1 MKTILLLVHDDAG
14 QEARFQAALDVARG
28 LEGHLT
34 CVGVAQ
40 LPTVIGDFYSTAGEM
55 MLLDEEQA
63 RERRNRAT
71 LEDRLSREDVPWDWV
86 ERTGDISECITRAAE
101 LADLIVV
108 NRKLDAEPTPDMH
121 GITGRITV
129 RAAKPVLAVPDTL
142 RRFETAGR
150 ALIAWDGSEPV
161 AATMRACV
169 PLLKLASAVDLL
181 TVDDGSE
188 QCPAEDAATYLSR
201 HDITATVHRVPG
213 GKRRADAVIL
223 EMGVALEADYYLMG
237 AFSHARL
244 TQALFGGVTHRMLAN
259 SPLPLI
265 LGQ

>member
-1 MKTILLLVHDDAG
+1 
-14 QEARFQAALDVARG
+14 
-28 LEGHLT
+28 
-34 CVGVAQ
+34 
-40 LPTVIGDFYSTAGEM
+40 M
-55 MLLDEEQA
+55 MLLAEEQE
-63 RERRNRAT
+63 RERVNRAT
-71 LEDRLSREDVPWDWV
+71 LEDRLSREDVPWDWI

-150 ALIAWDGSEPV
+150 ALIAWDGSE
-161 AATMRACV
+161 
-169 PLLKLASAVDLL
+169 
-181 TVDDGSE
+181 

-223 EMGVALEADYYLMG
+223 EMGVALGADYYLMG